1 MTAPRVLAMILAG
14 GEGGRLETLTDTRAK
29 PAVPFAGDHR
39 LIDVVLS
46 NCRRA
51 SIDDV
56 WVLEQYNPVSL
67 ATHQANGRPWDLDRT
82 HGGLL
87 LLHPRLGGD
96 RAGWHTG
103 TADALWRNAD
113 VVRRYAPDAL
123 VLLSADALYR
133 LDYEEVVRG
142 HLEAGEALTAVTVEV
157 EPDDAGRYGVV
168 QVEGGRITDYAY
180 KPESPRG
187 NLVTNEVFVLD
198 HVRALDILERL
209 AEDTDDIGDLGDGLL
224 PSLVE
229 SGEAREHRFDG
240 YWRDVGTVDAYW
252 AAHQDLV
259 EDAPPFPLEQ
269 DGWSI
274 HTRPAGHGPAR
285 LRAGCSV
292 GSSLLSQGCD
302 VAGEVSRSVLSP
314 GVVVEPG
321 AVVRD
326 SVLLHDVVVRA
337 GAVVQRSIVDA
348 GTEIT
353 GGVRIGGDEGVALV
367 GGAQCVT
374 ADVPGGGRLPEPD
387 DD

>member
-1 MTAPRVLAMILAG
+1 MTAPRVLAMVLAG
-14 GEGGRLETLTDTRAK
+14 GEGGRLETLTDQRAK

-51 SIDDV
+51 GIDDV

-67 ATHQANGRPWDLDRT
+67 ASHLANGRPWDLDRT

-87 LLHPRLGGD
+87 LLHPRLGGE

-113 VVRRYAPDAL
+113 VVRRHAPDAL

-142 HLEAGEALTAVTVEV
+142 HLDGGKALTAVTVEV
-157 EPDDAGRYGVV
+157 DPDDAGRYGVV
-168 QVEGGRITDYAY
+168 EVSGGLITDYAY
-180 KPESPRG
+180 KPDEPRG

-198 HVRALDILERL
+198 HRRALDVLERL
-209 AEDTDDIGDLGDGLL
+209 AEDTDDLGDLGDGLL
-224 PSLVE
+224 PTLVE
-229 SGEAREHRFDG
+229 AGEAREHRFEG

-252 AAHQDLV
+252 QAHQDLV
-259 EDAPPFPLEQ
+259 EDDPPFPLEQ
-269 DGWSI
+269 PGWSI

-285 LRAGCSV
+285 LRAGSSV
-292 GSSLLSQGCD
+292 ASSLLSSGCD
-302 VAGEVSRSVLSP
+302 VAGTVERSVLSP
-314 GVVVEPG
+314 GVVVEAG

-326 SVLLHDVVVRA
+326 SVLLHDVVVRS
-337 GAVVQRSIVDA
+337 GATVERTIVDA
-348 GTEIT
+348 GTELS
-353 GGVRIGGDEGVALV
+353 GGVSVGGAEGVALV
-367 GGAQCVT
+367 GGGRCVT
-374 ADVPGGGRLPEPD
+374 TDVAAGGRLPEPD
-387 DD
+387 